1 MNHVHPAFSRRRFV
15 QSMACGSLLLPGVIS
30 ELLAAESA
38 KPAPAFAD
46 PLAAKLSHYAPR
58 AKRVIYLFMTG
69 GVSHLESF
77 DPKPRLAAD
86 AGKKYKDRTLL
97 APQFNFTRAG
107 RSGIPISDL
116 FPNIA
121 TCMDDLA
128 VIRSMTGSHFEH
140 FQATLGVP
148 TGCLTV

>member
-1 MNHVHPAFSRRRFV
+1 MTGSPFQLSRRQVIR
-15 QSMACGSLLLPGVIS
+15 SMACGSLLLPAAIS
-30 ELLAAESA
+30 ELMAADA
-38 KPAPAFAD
+38 PKPATVD
-46 PLAAKLSHYAPR
+46 PLAPRATHFTPR

-86 AGKKYKDRTLL
+86 AGKKYKGKTLL
-97 APQFNFTRAG
+97 GPQFKFSPAG
-107 RSGIPISDL
+107 KCGTPVSEL

-121 TCMDDLA
+121 ECIDDLC

-140 FQATLGVP
+140 
-148 TGCLTV
+148 